1 MLIYVC
7 HFHHYH
13 QGTFLSNHGLS
24 RYSCLHLGSLH
35 PSVKCKA
42 YLWNT
47 QNVNE
52 SIIVLTCALINYTYH
67 TFTTA
72 KYLLSTF
79 SPIIFQ
85 IESAMHNV
93 FLGLLLL
100 HVNQTW
106 YVWTRVGNKSK
117 LLFYLCV
124 CQMSTLQ
131 TREMCAIFLCKWH
144 LFWNSERFVFLEIM
158 DMPR

>member
-1 MLIYVC
+1 MQSYKLLRQTKIWFSSMLTTLIID
-7 HFHHYH
+7 
-13 QGTFLSNHGLS
+13 
-24 RYSCLHLGSLH
+24 
-35 PSVKCKA
+35 
-42 YLWNT
+42 YLKPNTSEADLLNT
-47 QNVNE
+47 QNAND
-52 SIIVLTCALINYTYH
+52 SITCVLINYTYH
-67 TFTTA
+67 TSTTA

-85 IESAMHNV
+85 IKRVTHNV

-131 TREMCAIFLCKWH
+131 TREMCAIFLSKWH
-144 LFWNSERFVFLEIM
+144 LFWNWERFVFLEIM

>member
-1 MLIYVC
+1 MIQLNA
-7 HFHHYH
+7 YH
-13 QGTFLSNHGLS
+13 PDNWLL
-24 RYSCLHLGSLH
+24 
-35 PSVKCKA
+35 KA
-42 YLWNT
+42 QYQADLLNT
-47 QNVNE
+47 QNAND
-52 SIIVLTCALINYTYH
+52 SITCVLINYTYH
-67 TFTTA
+67 TSTTA

-85 IESAMHNV
+85 IKRVTHNV

-144 LFWNSERFVFLEIM
+144 LFWNSERYVFLEIM
-158 DMPR
+158 NMPR